1 MTSPA
6 TKKISPTF
14 ILELL
19 KAHGHPGPVATP
31 HQYLEYMRVHFEW
44 GAVAALYDALYF
56 LEQLGGEPPGWVLE
70 GALRIIGDRLKTGK
84 SIGKG
89 SSGNERIKYRRQS
102 IHYQRWLAYRVVV
115 AEGTP
120 TIDAFAKV
128 SERLKGTY
136 AKGKADAIE
145 KSVKQVTKML
155 KNPKKHP
162 PYLPMPQSSGL
173 AGTSSL
179 AREGVQLAQ
188 A

>member
-19 KAHGHPGPVATP
+19 KAHGHPGPVASSL
-31 HQYLEYMRVHFEW
+31 QSLEYMRVHFER
-44 GAVAALYDALYF
+44 GAIAALYDALYY
-56 LEQLGGEPPGWVLE
+56 LEQVGGKPPAWVLE

-84 SIGKG
+84 PIGKG
-89 SSGNERIKYRRQS
+89 SSGNERINYRRQR
-102 IHYQRWLAYRVVV
+102 IYYQRWLAYQVVV
-115 AEGTP
+115 AEGVP

-136 AKGKADAIE
+136 AKGGADAIE

-162 PYLPMPQSSGL
+162 PYLPMPESSAL
-173 AGTSSL
+173 AGTPAL
-179 AREGVQLAQ
+179 KLEGIYFRKN
-188 A
+188 